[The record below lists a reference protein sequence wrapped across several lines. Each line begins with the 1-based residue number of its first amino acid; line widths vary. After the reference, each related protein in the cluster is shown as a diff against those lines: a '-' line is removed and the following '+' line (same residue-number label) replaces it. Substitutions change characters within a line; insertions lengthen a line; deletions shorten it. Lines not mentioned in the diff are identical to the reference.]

1 MTNLVIFASDAKGT
15 SSLNS
20 IINEANNRG
29 INLFV
34 MVCQDTQLRYPTH
47 HKDRFEILTNVDSSE
62 KIWSK
67 SLNTFLPFKPDW
79 LIIQRER
86 WEPETSIIL
95 EFKQSFG
102 CKIGVVEQNA
112 AFLNT
117 VESYLENKSKNKL
130 VPLID
135 MFFDHSEFIQQQRK
149 LLNFKGNSLVVGN
162 PKYDINLD
170 VDKSQLEYLN
180 KKYKVDSKK
189 KQVLFFTLTNSSRE
203 ELFKCFI
210 KFKNENPSYQYF
222 IKPFPGE
229 PFSDQYKNDYFPKF
243 KIEGIT
249 PILDETDIWGMF
261 NICDIHVGALSS
273 IFYPG
278 LLLNKTM
285 IDYSKEIGM
294 RDRYTD
300 PTPIL
305 ESKGIG
311 LEDKAELW
319 MRVFNLKSKKELQ
332 EILSP
337 ENLTPAFEKNKV
349 AWDAMDNGNI
359 LNLFDNFNDKKA
371 CSRIINYIINET
383 NLL

>member
-1 MTNLVIFASDAKGT
+1 MINLVIFASDAKGT

-20 IINEANNRG
+20 IVNEASNRG

-34 MVCQDTQLRYPTH
+34 MICQDTQLRYPTLN
-47 HKDRFEILTNVDSSE
+47 KERFEILTNVKDS
-62 KIWSK
+62 KKTWSRT
-67 SLNTFLPFKPDW
+67 LNTFLPFKPDW
-79 LIIQRER
+79 LILQRER

-95 EFKQSFG
+95 EFKQHFG

-117 VESYLENKSKNKL
+117 VESYLENKSKNNL
-130 VPLID
+130 VPFID
-135 MFFDHSEFIQQQRK
+135 VFFDHSKFIQQQRK
-149 LLNFKGNSLVVGN
+149 LLNFKGKSIVVGN

-170 VDKSQLEYLN
+170 VSLPQLENL
-180 KKYKVDSKK
+180 KEKYKVDPKK
-189 KQVLFFTLTNSSRE
+189 QQVLFFTLTNSSRE
-203 ELFKCFI
+203 ELFKYFI
-210 KFKNENPSYQYF
+210 KFKTENPLYQYF

-229 PFSDQYKNDYFPKF
+229 PFNEQYKNDYFPKF

-261 NICDIHVGALSS
+261 NICNIHIGALSS

-278 LLLNKTM
+278 LLLNKKI

-305 ESKGIG
+305 KSSGIG

-319 MRVFNLKSKKELQ
+319 MRVFNLKSKKELE

-337 ENLTPAFEKNKV
+337 KNLDPAFKKNKIV
-349 AWDAMDNGNI
+349 WDTMDKGNI
-359 LNLFDNFNDKKA
+359 LNLFDDFNDKNA
-371 CSRIINYIINET
+371 CSRIINYI
-383 NLL
+383 LK